1 MKQAEES
8 IGQDE
13 KQEVILD
20 EEGNPLTQK
29 EMTLLNP
36 EYLANREEIK
46 KI

>member
-20 EEGNPLTQK
+20 EEGNPLT
-29 EMTLLNP
+29 
-36 EYLANREEIK
+36 
-46 KI
+46 